1 MKKHLHTNLRLLT
14 IAFFLLVGVQYAFS
28 QARLFAVIVGVSEHQ
43 NPSHNL
49 TFAHTDAINMYDFLR
64 LYTTPERIQLLTDE
78 DATYYNVVKHMS
90 RLFSQA
96 RPEDVV
102 IFFFAG
108 HGHHDVFQMHDKE
121 KQFSTLQRIFRESNA
136 NRRMIFA
143 DTCHAG
149 SLRQPGNR
157 RQANPGANV
166 MLFLS
171 SRNYQLSWESSAL
184 QGGFFTQTLM
194 SGLRGGADANNDG
207 NVTAIELFK
216 YVNPRVRELSGD
228 TQVPV
233 MWGRFDR
240 DMVILRTRR

>member
-1 MKKHLHTNLRLLT
+1 MKKHPKTNNRLLLL
-14 IAFFLLVGVQYAFS
+14 AVFLLMGVPYAFA
-28 QARLFAVIVGVSEHQ
+28 QARLFAVAVGVSEHQ
-43 NPSHNL
+43 DPNHNL
-49 TFAHTDAINMYDFLR
+49 TFAHQDAMDMHDFLR
-64 LYTTPERIQLLTDE
+64 LYTTADRIQLLTDS
-78 DATYYNVVKHMS
+78 DATYENVVHHLE

-96 RPEDVV
+96 SPEDIV

-108 HGHHDVFQMHDKE
+108 HGHLNVFQMHDK
-121 KQFSTLQRIFRESNA
+121 QMNFSTLQRIFRNSEA
-136 NRRMIFA
+136 NRRIIFA
-143 DTCHAG
+143 DACHAG

-184 QGGFFTQTLM
+184 QGGFFTQTLI
-194 SGLRGGADANNDG
+194 SGLRGEADANNDG
-207 NVTAIELFK
+207 SVTAIELFK
-216 YVNPRVRELSGD
+216 YVNPKVRQLSGD

-240 DMVILRTRR
+240 DMVILRTRQ